1 MAGPNTDEFKP
12 YTRNGE
18 PLVAVGAGMP
28 DSTYHATRKE
38 ILDMRV
44 RDLALGRELD
54 AYLSAEAKNH
64 RRPEGF
70 SDERVAKLRDNL
82 EKLGLGLGDTTLDVA
97 RDLKAHGY
105 SSSYRPL
112 VMIEVGGRPMHP
124 MVVMRDL
131 TEHGIN
137 VSGMLVSDKAGKVS
151 GAMSFDKGALG
162 DAVVRKI
169 EDFNNSDKSIEGIRR
184 RLGHDSANIFA
195 QVVSHSGG
203 VASFLKHSKF
213 AALLAVGIGVANG
226 ASAAELGQGA
236 LDAAVPGLGTL
247 TLGEGPKKGKLCGAF
262 GQAGGALAG
271 VGAGLVGTGVAGP
284 LAGVG
289 AGMLVEAGATPALTA
304 GCERVVDGPLANG
317 GAVSYSQMNGANIG
331 HHRPSVAVPRG
342 PGV

>member
-1 MAGPNTDEFKP
+1 MAGPNTVEFKA

-44 RDLALGRELD
+44 RDPALGRELD
-54 AYLSAEAKNH
+54 AYLSAEVKNH

-82 EKLGLGLGDTTLDVA
+82 EKRGLGLGDTTLDVA
-97 RDLKAHGY
+97 KDLKAHGY

-124 MVVMRDL
+124 SVVADSLKSVGGVPSEIRDFP
-131 TEHGIN
+131 TSQGP
-137 VSGMLVSDKAGKVS
+137 GKVS
-151 GAMSFDKGALG
+151 GRFGIDHFGNIAAEVEKGFFANNGTKMILREVADQG
-162 DAVVRKI
+162 RRIGSVGKI
-169 EDFNNSDKSIEGIRR
+169 M
-184 RLGHDSANIFA
+184 AA
-195 QVVSHSGG
+195 G
-203 VASFLKHSKF
+203 VAGT
-213 AALLAVGIGVANG
+213 LAVAGGANAAEVGVA
-226 ASAAELGQGA
+226 A
-236 LDAAVPGLGTL
+236 LDAAAPGLGTL
-247 TLGEGPKKGKLCGAF
+247 ALGEGPKKGKLCGAF